1 MPKTPRSPPKHVARP
16 SGGAFGR
23 TGEVADDDEGEI
35 PDVAHDEAL
44 LDEALKETFPASDP
58 ISPSATHNDPA
69 PAPTSPPSPPSKDP
83 IPFPTDRNDEEKG
96 RRGVKASLAS
106 QTSCGRVVQA
116 RRQPR

>member
-1 MPKTPRSPPKHVARP
+1 MPKTPRSTPKHVARP

-58 ISPSATHNDPA
+58 ISPSATHSDPP
-69 PAPTSPPSPPSKDP
+69 PAPTSPPSPPSTEP
-83 IPFPTDRNDEEKG
+83 IPFPTTDTMKKRAG
-96 RRGVKASLAS
+96 AG
-106 QTSCGRVVQA
+106 
-116 RRQPR
+116 